1 MGEELFWCE
10 DLWIWMMPCESK
22 ESANNER
29 SLTEEAVPEIS
40 TLGLKE
46 NASEQGSREAVGI
59 PL

>member
-1 MGEELFWCE
+1 MSWCE

-46 NASEQGSREAVGI
+46 NASKQGSREAVGI